1 MAKLTEKQNSIDKV
15 LNGIDR
21 DELGEIMMDKAE
33 SLQMEFGDN
42 IIIFDITLKD
52 LKKENFSN
60 MEKMSTIEYG
70 DWDSLKNWVSESEVR
85 RIQKQFDEDLEDLSN
100 DEDSEVDDCA
110 WDKDAEFCDEDMGT
124 DEGCMDSN
132 EIMAP
137 WESLNI
143 IKKLFCKDFSLPY
156 DEVDIISER
165 EVTIEQLVDG
175 NCGKMDDTVTY
186 YEEGNSYYDEL

>member
-1 MAKLTEKQNSIDKV
+1 
-15 LNGIDR
+15 
-21 DELGEIMMDKAE
+21 
-33 SLQMEFGDN
+33 
-42 IIIFDITLKD
+42 
-52 LKKENFSN
+52 
-60 MEKMSTIEYG
+60 
-70 DWDSLKNWVSESEVR
+70 
-85 RIQKQFDEDLEDLSN
+85 
-100 DEDSEVDDCA
+100 
-110 WDKDAEFCDEDMGT
+110 MGT

-132 EIMAP
+132 GIMAP

-175 NCGKMDDTVTY
+175 NCGKMDDTFTY